1 VRSEQEVFKARLS
14 GTAAVEG
21 FVASS
26 AGQHSSPSLTTAT
39 LSSVTTIAACY
50 FPSSPT
56 GFVAAGWDSFRALAV
71 GRDYFKIPAVGWDS
85 FRALAADWDSFR
97 ALAVGWDSI
106 KVQAVG

>member
-1 VRSEQEVFKARLS
+1 LQARLS

-39 LSSVTTIAACY
+39 LSSVATVAACY

-56 GFVAAGWDSFRALAV
+56 GFVAAGRDYFRTLAV
-71 GRDYFKIPAVGWDS
+71 G
-85 FRALAADWDSFR
+85 LDSFR
-97 ALAVGWDSI
+97 ALAVGWDSSRALAADWDSI